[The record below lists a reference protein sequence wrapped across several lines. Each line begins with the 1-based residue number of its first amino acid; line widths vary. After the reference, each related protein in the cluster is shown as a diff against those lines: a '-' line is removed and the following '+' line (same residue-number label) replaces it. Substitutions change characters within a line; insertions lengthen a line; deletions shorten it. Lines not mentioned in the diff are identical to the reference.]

1 MCYEVTLHFFLSGL
15 PRCNGLSELE
25 LEAQRQMVSV
35 SRDKRSCDLT
45 CHGRCYST
53 QLTISRTACMT
64 DMCASGNISVLND
77 KTGQLSCLCE
87 SCVNVIVISWNMMH
101 ASCMEKATL
110 ALHGVRLQRKAIL
123 TSISNVENELPSPLY
138 SYGPL
143 S

>member
-1 MCYEVTLHFFLSGL
+1 MCYEVTLHFFKSGL

-45 CHGRCYST
+45 CHGRCYKT

-77 KTGQLSCLCE
+77 KIGLLSCLCE

-101 ASCMEKATL
+101 APCMEKATL
-110 ALHGVRLQRKAIL
+110 ALQECDYRERL
-123 TSISNVENELPSPLY
+123 S
-138 SYGPL
+138 
-143 S
+143 